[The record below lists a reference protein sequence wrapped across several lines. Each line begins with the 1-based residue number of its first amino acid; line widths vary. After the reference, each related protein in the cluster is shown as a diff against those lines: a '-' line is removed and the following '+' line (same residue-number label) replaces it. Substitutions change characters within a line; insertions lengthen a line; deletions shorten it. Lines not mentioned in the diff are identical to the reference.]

1 MKWKAA
7 RLSVVLLCS
16 GTALE
21 AQTSWIDGVGDWFNF
36 FNWSNGVP
44 NSGSATSFDA
54 QINNGGIAQIFSP
67 GASVRRITLGNL
79 SGQGGGLLVDLGS
92 LNVTENL
99 RLGEN
104 GGMGNMTIR
113 NDADVSASQT
123 ILGVFSGSGLMTVS
137 GNGSTLTSST
147 LILAELASGTMVVRD
162 GGDVSGFYVSLANAS
177 TSALG
182 RLTVT
187 GTGSTLTADDT
198 LWIGRAGVG
207 EVTVDTGG
215 AVTAPIIDMGS
226 NTFGNGFVTV
236 TGAGSTITSTNTF
249 LVGNNGVGTLI
260 VSAGGRANS
269 IAMGVG
275 FMSNSF
281 GTVTVT
287 GAGSRLV
294 DTFNSIYIGYD
305 GAGTLNIADGGI
317 VTVNSGF
324 GTVVVGGTANGGAS
338 TLRIGQGAAPGTLQ
352 ANSVSLFR
360 ANSQLEL
367 NHTGIIAF
375 TPVISG
381 SGSVI
386 QVANGTTTLTAN
398 NTFTGP
404 VTVRVVVPL
413 PT

>member
-1 MKWKAA
+1 MKSGRIPSQTTTTMCSARPFGAGAPTAHGSSGVKAISNARGSFCIPALNETSRIAGNRKGAPFGKSPVLCNRSKRLLMTGNVTCPLRMKWKAA

-162 GGDVSGFYVSLANAS
+162 GADVSGSLVSLANAS

-187 GTGSTLTADDT
+187 G
-198 LWIGRAGVG
+198 
-207 EVTVDTGG
+207 
-215 AVTAPIIDMGS
+215 
-226 NTFGNGFVTV
+226 
-236 TGAGSTITSTNTF
+236 AGS
-249 LVGNNGVGTLI
+249 
-260 VSAGGRANS
+260 VSYTHLRAH
-269 IAMGVG
+269 
-275 FMSNSF
+275 
-281 GTVTVT
+281 
-287 GAGSRLV
+287 
-294 DTFNSIYIGYD
+294 
-305 GAGTLNIADGGI
+305 
-317 VTVNSGF
+317 
-324 GTVVVGGTANGGAS
+324 
-338 TLRIGQGAAPGTLQ
+338 
-352 ANSVSLFR
+352 
-360 ANSQLEL
+360 E
-367 NHTGIIAF
+367 
-375 TPVISG
+375 TPEH
-381 SGSVI
+381 
-386 QVANGTTTLTAN
+386 
-398 NTFTGP
+398 
-404 VTVRVVVPL
+404 
-413 PT
+413 